1 MDLPNQKQAPK
12 HIIHAWLIYL
22 YYAINLQSIGHFGT
36 CSSFII
42 VTLYHVHVCNI
53 NCYFYIEI
61 PSASTSDN
69 DSDNNMDVD
78 EVHACHIY
86 KLLIATLQYRMQ
98 CSAARVMM
106 K

>member
-1 MDLPNQKQAPK
+1 MEL
-12 HIIHAWLIYL
+12 HAFSHVLLHY
-22 YYAINLQSIGHFGT
+22 T
-36 CSSFII
+36 M
-42 VTLYHVHVCNI
+42 HVHVI
-53 NCYFYIEI
+53 VTFIEI
-61 PSASTSDN
+61 PSASTSSDN

-78 EVHACHIY
+78 EVPTCHVY